1 MTSIKLSKRLRI
13 IAECIDRC
21 DVMYDVGT
29 DHAYLPVWLVRAGF
43 VSFALACDI
52 KAEPLSQGELTI
64 KKYHAEDMVKTRL
77 CDGLNAVSPDE
88 VDDIIIAGMGG
99 ETIVH
104 ILSEAHWLKDKSKN
118 LTLQPMSKHE
128 LVIEYL
134 YKNGFELT
142 EHKCTVADGKIYT
155 AFTANYTG
163 VKTEPDEVFT
173 YTGLLKSDDEN
184 DVRFLNST
192 INHLEKKANANPH
205 FGEIANEIKIIL
217 EILFTFQK

>member
-1 MTSIKLSKRLRI
+1 MRPLFTLNNRLNLCASMVRKGKR
-13 IAECIDRC
+13 IADI
-21 DVMYDVGT
+21 GT

-118 LTLQPMSKHE
+118 LILQPMSKHE

-163 VKTEPDEVFT
+163 NFTEPDEVFT

-205 FGEIANEIKIIL
+205 FGEIANEIKARFLI
-217 EILFTFQK
+217 

>member
-1 MTSIKLSKRLRI
+1 MRPLFTLNNRLNLCASMVRKGKR
-13 IAECIDRC
+13 IADI
-21 DVMYDVGT
+21 GT

-43 VSFALACDI
+43 ASFALACDI

-64 KKYHAEDMVKTRL
+64 KKYHAEDLVKTRL

-104 ILSEAHWLKDKSKN
+104 ILSEARWLKDKSKN
-118 LTLQPMSKHE
+118 LILQPMSKHE
-128 LVIEYL
+128 LVIDYL
-134 YKNGFELT
+134 YRNGFELT

-163 VKTEPDEVFT
+163 NEAEPDEVFI

-184 DVRFLNST
+184 DVKFLNST

-205 FGEIANEIKIIL
+205 FGEIANEIKARFLI
-217 EILFTFQK
+217 